1 MQYLFERMRGGL
13 KAVLM
18 LAAVVFMTAGVA
30 QAQTTDE
37 IVKRGKILI
46 GVCTEAVPVCF
57 LDEKQESVGF
67 EIELAKMLAERMGV
81 ELELVQVPGASRI
94 QYLLA
99 GKVDILIA
107 FLGVTPERAL
117 QVDYSAPYFT
127 SDSNVLA
134 SADLAISSY
143 EDLKNLRVA
152 VVRGTT
158 SDRFLTKRMDEL
170 EVVDLGPRVN
180 ADRVYFG
187 DTYGFVYALKV
198 ETGEEV
204 WRFETE
210 GKIEGGINTMV
221 PESGPARIYVG
232 SHDYFLYCLSADKGE
247 VLWKHETGNYV
258 VSTPSMIQ
266 SGGTTSIAFGG
277 CDGLL
282 HVLAADGQGEKR
294 EIEIGAYIANTS
306 AVRDGICYVAHNG
319 GEVVAVDIA
328 SGETAWKTTTG
339 IEYTASPA
347 VDEKLLYVAGPD
359 KRLVAYDRVEG
370 TEKWAFLSPRAL
382 ASSPLVS
389 GDLIWQGGMD
399 GRLYAINRADGKEVW
414 NFEVGTQIKAS
425 PAASRGTLVVC
436 GEDGVVYGF
445 TVQPALKKS

>member
-1 MQYLFERMRGGL
+1 MKTARKSRFNPRFILIVTILAFVGLFSSSCGKKEGEGGAPTEPEADSAIQSDWPLFRGDAEMQGISPEVITAPLNLAWTYEPPVEEGKRRPPIEATPVIGGGKVFVGSQDGQFYAIDL
-13 KAVLM
+13 EKGDLLWTFKAEGPITAPGAVL
-18 LAAVVFMTAGVA
+18 G
-30 QAQTTDE
+30 
-37 IVKRGKILI
+37 
-46 GVCTEAVPVCF
+46 
-57 LDEKQESVGF
+57 
-67 EIELAKMLAERMGV
+67 
-81 ELELVQVPGASRI
+81 
-94 QYLLA
+94 
-99 GKVDILIA
+99 
-107 FLGVTPERAL
+107 
-117 QVDYSAPYFT
+117 
-127 SDSNVLA
+127 
-134 SADLAISSY
+134 
-143 EDLKNLRVA
+143 
-152 VVRGTT
+152 
-158 SDRFLTKRMDEL
+158 
-170 EVVDLGPRVN
+170 
-180 ADRVYFG
+180 DRVFFG
-187 DTYGFVYALKV
+187 DTYGFVYALKAGS
-198 ETGEEV
+198 GEEL

-210 GKIEGGINTMV
+210 GKIEGGINTLV
-221 PESGPARIYVG
+221 TGGGVAQIYVG
-232 SHDYFLYCLSADKGE
+232 SHDYFLYCLSAEKGE

-266 SGGTTSIAFGG
+266 SDGTTSIAFGG

-282 HVLAADGQGEKR
+282 HVLAADGQGEKQ

-319 GEVVAVDIA
+319 GEVVAIDIA

-347 VDEKLLYVAGPD
+347 VDETLVYVAGPD

-389 GDLIWQGGMD
+389 GELVWQGGMD

-414 NFEVGTQIKAS
+414 NYEVGTQIKAS

-445 TVQPALKKS
+445 KR